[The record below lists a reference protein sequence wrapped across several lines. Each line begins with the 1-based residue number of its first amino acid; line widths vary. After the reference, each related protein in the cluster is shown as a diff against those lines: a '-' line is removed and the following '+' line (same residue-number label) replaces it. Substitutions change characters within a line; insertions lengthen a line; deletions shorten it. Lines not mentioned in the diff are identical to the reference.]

1 MQKVSSHGS
10 FWSKDDLFAELVTKA
25 NKQADYDA
33 IIANSSTMDCPVTG
47 TTLYWKPEYSY
58 QKTTEEVNEESRV
71 RAVRADEIV
80 KGEKGPSTKAK
91 RRKLGKENEPDPEI
105 EEPKALTDSHKK
117 RMERLI
123 PKMQQQVL
131 ELCTLINE
139 AGDPA
144 NAGAIAPATIAK
156 AKLSMEKGD
165 AAANTLDAIFQ
176 AQKAV
181 KGETHNAFA
190 TAKEAQDEMKALKDK
205 LKADIDFAA
214 IDAQ

>member
-25 NKQADYDA
+25 NKQAEYDA
-33 IIANSSTMDCPVTG
+33 IIDNSSTMDCPVTG
-47 TTLYWKPEYSY
+47 TTLYWKPEYTY
-58 QKTTEEVNEESRV
+58 QNTTEEVNEESRV

-80 KGEKGPSTKAK
+80 KGEKDPSKNAK
-91 RRKLGKENEPDPEI
+91 RRKLNGGNEPDP

-131 ELCTLINE
+131 ELCELLNE
-139 AGDPA
+139 AGNPE
-144 NAGAIAPATIAK
+144 NAGAIAPATLAK

-165 AAANTLDAIFQ
+165 AAAKTLEAIFQ

-214 IDAQ
+214 VEAQ

>member
-1 MQKVSSHGS
+1 MQRVSSHGS

-25 NKQADYDA
+25 NKQAEYDA

-47 TTLYWKPEYSY
+47 TTLYWKPEYTY
-58 QKTTEEVNEESRV
+58 QNTTEEVNEESRV
-71 RAVRADEIV
+71 RAVHADEIV
-80 KGEKGPSTKAK
+80 KGEKDPNKAK
-91 RRKLGKENEPDPEI
+91 RRKLGKENKPDPEI

-117 RMERLI
+117 RMERVI

-131 ELCTLINE
+131 ELCELLNE
-139 AGDPA
+139 AGNPE
-144 NAGAIAPATIAK
+144 NAGAIAPATMAK

-165 AAANTLDAIFQ
+165 AAAKTLEAIFQ

-181 KGETHNAFA
+181 KGETNNAFA

-214 IDAQ
+214 IEAQ

>member
-10 FWSKDDLFAELVTKA
+10 FWSKDDLHAELVTKA

-80 KGEKGPSTKAK
+80 KGEKDPSKNAK
-91 RRKLGKENEPDPEI
+91 RRKLNAENGPDP

-131 ELCTLINE
+131 ELCELLNE
-139 AGDPA
+139 AGNPE
-144 NAGAIAPATIAK
+144 NAGAIAPATMAK

-165 AAANTLDAIFQ
+165 AAAKTLEAIFQ

-181 KGETHNAFA
+181 KGETNNAFA

-205 LKADIDFAA
+205 LKADIDFAT
-214 IDAQ
+214 IDAE

>member
-10 FWSKDDLFAELVTKA
+10 FWSKDDLYAELVTKE
-25 NKQADYDA
+25 NKQAEYDA
-33 IIANSSTMDCPVTG
+33 IIDNSSTMDCPVTG

-71 RAVRADEIV
+71 RDVRADEIV
-80 KGEKGPSTKAK
+80 KGEKDPNKAK

-131 ELCTLINE
+131 ELCELLNE
-139 AGDPA
+139 AGNPE
-144 NAGAIAPATIAK
+144 NAGAIAPATITK

-181 KGETHNAFA
+181 KGETNDAFA

-205 LKADIDFAA
+205 LRADIDFAA
-214 IDAQ
+214 VEAQ

>member
-1 MQKVSSHGS
+1 MQKYSSHGS
-10 FWSKDDLFAELVTKA
+10 FWSKDDLHAELVTKA
-25 NKQADYDA
+25 NKQAEYDA

-80 KGEKGPSTKAK
+80 KGEKDPSKNAK
-91 RRKLGKENEPDPEI
+91 RRKLNPENGPDP

-131 ELCTLINE
+131 ELCELLNE
-139 AGDPA
+139 AGNPE
-144 NAGAIAPATIAK
+144 NAGAIAPATMAK

-165 AAANTLDAIFQ
+165 AAAKTLEAIFQ

-181 KGETHNAFA
+181 KGETTNAFA

-205 LKADIDFAA
+205 LKADIDFATK
-214 IDAQ
+214 DAE